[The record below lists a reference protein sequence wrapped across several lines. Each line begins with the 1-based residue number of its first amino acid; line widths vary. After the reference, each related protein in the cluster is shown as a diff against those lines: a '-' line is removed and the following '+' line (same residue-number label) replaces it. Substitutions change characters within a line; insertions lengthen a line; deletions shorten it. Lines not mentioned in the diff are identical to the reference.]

1 MSTGQFRPTPP
12 RRSFIARAA
21 VLLTL
26 SATIGALSQV
36 AAAGPAQGTGASG
49 RSPGEPSL
57 VGRAVLPFDTLAAG
71 PPAGAFVPSTQNG
84 VAFPL
89 PAQPVEGF
97 SAIIDGR
104 RPGEYLAMPD
114 NGFGSKANSGDFLI
128 RAYYVRPHFRTAR
141 GGSGSVTV
149 KRFISFRDP
158 GHELGF
164 PIVNEGTA
172 TRLLTGADIDPE
184 SLQRGPNGD
193 LWVGDEF
200 GPWIL
205 HFDPRGRLLDPPYEV
220 PGVRSP
226 NNPTLNGAPATQPNS
241 RGFEA
246 MAISPDG
253 RFLYA
258 ALEGAGVA
266 EADQT
271 RRNVYE
277 FSIGRH
283 ALTTRE
289 RHYRTE
295 APGTMVSDMSA
306 VGRHRVV
313 VIERDGGSGAAALFR
328 RVYRVDLGRTEPS
341 GALLKT
347 QVVDLAAIPDPHLV
361 SLPALH
367 DGDVGLGDPF
377 RVTCESVEAVHVVAA
392 RRLLVGCDNNLP
404 NSGRNPTRPDDTELI
419 LVAVPG
425 LGRG

>member
-1 MSTGQFRPTPP
+1 M
-12 RRSFIARAA
+12 
-21 VLLTL
+21 
-26 SATIGALSQV
+26 
-36 AAAGPAQGTGASG
+36 
-49 RSPGEPSL
+49 
-57 VGRAVLPFDTLAAG
+57 
-71 PPAGAFVPSTQNG
+71 
-84 VAFPL
+84 
-89 PAQPVEGF
+89 
-97 SAIIDGR
+97 
-104 RPGEYLAMPD
+104 
-114 NGFGSKANSGDFLI
+114 
-128 RAYYVRPHFRTAR
+128 
-141 GGSGSVTV
+141 
-149 KRFISFRDP
+149 
-158 GHELGF
+158 
-164 PIVNEGTA
+164 
-172 TRLLTGADIDPE
+172 
-184 SLQRGPNGD
+184 
-193 LWVGDEF
+193 
-200 GPWIL
+200 
-205 HFDPRGRLLDPPYEV
+205 

-283 ALTTRE
+283 ALTSRE

-295 APGTMVSDMSA
+295 AAGHDGVRHVGRGAAPG
-306 VGRHRVV
+306 GRHRARRRLGRGGAVPPGV
-313 VIERDGGSGAAALFR
+313 PGRPGGDGAVRGAAQDR
-328 RVYRVDLGRTEPS
+328 RSWTSRRSPT
-341 GALLKT
+341 
-347 QVVDLAAIPDPHLV
+347 PHLV

-367 DGDVGLGDPF
+367 EGDVGLGDPF